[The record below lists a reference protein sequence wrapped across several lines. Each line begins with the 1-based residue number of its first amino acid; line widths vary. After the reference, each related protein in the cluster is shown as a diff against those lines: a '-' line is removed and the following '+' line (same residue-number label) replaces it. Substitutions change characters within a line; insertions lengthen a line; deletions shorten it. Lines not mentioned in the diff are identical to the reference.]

1 MRKRSKSPQL
11 CFRSGS
17 EQIEVESPP
26 LKPSIPIW
34 EGCSQLAWVQQRDLQ
49 NPGPTATMR
58 TALHALGAGGK
69 AAEQVWD
76 VGKPT
81 AKWKVTICFLGPCG
95 EGRK

>member
-1 MRKRSKSPQL
+1 MKS
-11 CFRSGS
+11 R
-17 EQIEVESPP
+17 PP
-26 LKPSIPIW
+26 EPSILIW
-34 EGCSQLAWVQQRDLQ
+34 EGCSQLARVQQRGLQ
-49 NPGPTATMR
+49 NLGSTATMR
-58 TALHALGAGGK
+58 IALHALGAGGK